1 MKKLKLA
8 LVSIVFSLC
17 LCACKGEIIPLSE
30 AVTLDSGSLSQKI
43 EGITYTE
50 INKAWGE
57 PRKDLGGCDIYT
69 FEDDAVA
76 VEYSPKD
83 RAVSAWACFWCEGRY
98 LRDKNGG
105 DMVFVEQDG
114 YIAPTSVRTYDGI
127 SRSGYDF
134 AEFENG
140 DRIKILVEMIE
151 ETYPGQA
158 TVYAIELIE
167 KGSYDDLDGDVLTQ
181 LREMGWVE

>member
-8 LVSIVFSLC
+8 LVPVVLSLC
-17 LCACKGEIIPLSE
+17 LCACKADIIPLSE
-30 AVTLDSGSLSQKI
+30 AVTLDNDKLSQKL
-43 EGITYTE
+43 EGLSIGE
-50 INKAWGE
+50 ICDAWGE
-57 PRKDLGGCDIYT
+57 SAVGYGDIYSYG
-69 FEDDAVA
+69 DAAA
-76 VEYSPKD
+76 VVFFDPTE
-83 RAVSAWACFWCEGRY
+83 RATNAIVCSWLEGRY

-114 YIAPTSVRTYDGI
+114 YIAPTSVRTYDGT
-127 SRSGYDF
+127 SWSGYDF

-140 DRIKILVEMIE
+140 DRIKILVEMIA

-158 TVYAIELIE
+158 TVYAVELIE
-167 KGSYDDLDGDVLTQ
+167 KGSYDDLDGDVMAQ

>member
-30 AVTLDSGSLSQKI
+30 AVTLNNDKLSRKL
-43 EGITYTE
+43 EGRSFGE
-50 INKAWGE
+50 ICDAWGE
-57 PRKDLGGCDIYT
+57 PATGYGDIYSYG
-69 FEDDAVA
+69 DAAA
-76 VEYSPKD
+76 VVFFDPKD
-83 RAVSAWACFWCEGRY
+83 RATNAIVCGWLEGRY